1 MVENKIDISN
11 LVNQP
16 HKIDESSIN
25 KITDL
30 SREYPWC
37 SSYQIILAKGY
48 ANQESYL
55 QSKQL
60 RIASTYAGSREQLFL
75 YFHKNQE
82 QNLQIA
88 SSKEESTQKKSE
100 EKTSS
105 LPTPSPQK
113 KISKLAE
120 KKTNK
125 KGSKEK
131 RQSID
136 FDKVVKYN
144 PIEELKPIEPKI
156 KPDKV
161 HIPIEQ
167 IPYNPEKEL
176 AKLIDDSS
184 DKHEKDFMY
193 WINNIDKISD
203 NGSEV
208 KKKTSKKRS
217 KKENS
222 PDHVQNLLDQFLST
236 KRSRPIQ
243 NRSFYNAQDKAEES
257 ETDKMNI
264 VSETLLNIYVKQ
276 GHLNKAILGYE
287 KLSLQN
293 PDKSAYFA
301 ARIKEIKQTQN
312 ES

>member
-1 MVENKIDISN
+1 LVENKIDISN

-176 AKLIDDSS
+176 AKLIDDS
-184 DKHEKDFMY
+184 
-193 WINNIDKISD
+193 
-203 NGSEV
+203 
-208 KKKTSKKRS
+208 
-217 KKENS
+217 ENS

-276 GHLNKAILGYE
+276 GHFDKAILGYE